1 MKKTIGILAF
11 AFVAPALAAPQAA
24 QAGERHCSGNF
35 CFQPKARTA
44 CFQPQMW
51 SVLNRVAERVGQL
64 EITSGCDGRHARN
77 SFHYRGMA
85 VDFRPMRASQGAAMA
100 ALRADPDV
108 GGAIAEGR
116 GLVHADI
123 GDRGQGKYVAYQ
135 RGARK
140 YAAAGSYGRKRLVRV
155 AMR

>member
-1 MKKTIGILAF
+1 LKSVVVFLTL
-11 AFVAPALAAPQAA
+11 ALAAPQVAT
-24 QAGERHCSGNF
+24 AGENRCSGNF
-35 CFQPKARTA
+35 CYQARARTGCFQPK
-44 CFQPQMW
+44 MW
-51 SVLNRVAERVGQL
+51 NVLNRVAERIGPL
-64 EITSGCDGRHARN
+64 EITSGCDGRHSRN

-85 VDFRPMRASQGAAMA
+85 VDFRPMRVSQGAAMA
-100 ALRADPDV
+100 ALRADPEV

-135 RGARK
+135 RGARR
-140 YAAAGSYGRKRLVRV
+140 YAAAGSYGRKRFVRV